1 MTEDITYIGLDIG
14 KAAIEVAIEKCGE
27 KHSITNDS
35 AGLAALLRILRKI
48 PNAHVVM
55 EATGGYQRQAHERL
69 TRAGVPTSVVN
80 PVEVRQFIR
89 GLGQRAKTDTI
100 DAAMLVVF
108 GRRRQPGLTPAR
120 SAEQSRLAELLTYR
134 RQLVDEQTRLGNQIA
149 HYRDPLVRRSAASRI
164 KSIAGDIA
172 KVTAALLE
180 TVRQIPRLA
189 GLYTIVS
196 SVPGVGPIS
205 ALTIIAQLPE
215 IGTLTRRK
223 VAALVGVAPFNRDSG
238 QFRGHRAISGGRPQV
253 RNVLYMAALVATI
266 HNKALRDFKTALI
279 ARGKPKKLAIV
290 ACVRKL
296 VTILN
301 ALVRDGR
308 TWQLQTV
315 PQDSC

>member
-1 MTEDITYIGLDIG
+1 
-14 KAAIEVAIEKCGE
+14 
-27 KHSITNDS
+27 
-35 AGLAALLRILRKI
+35 LAALLRILRKA

-55 EATGGYQRQAHERL
+55 EATGGYERLAHERL

-100 DAAMLVVF
+100 DAAMLAVF
-108 GRRRQPGLTPAR
+108 GRRRQPDPTPAR

-149 HYRDPLVRRSAASRI
+149 HYRDTLVRRSAASRL
-164 KSIAGDIA
+164 KTVASDIA

-180 TVRQIPRLA
+180 TVRLIPRLA
-189 GLYTIVS
+189 AIYEIVS

-215 IGTLTRRK
+215 IGTLTRRQI
-223 VAALVGVAPFNRDSG
+223 AALVGVAPFNRDSG
-238 QFRGHRAISGGRPQV
+238 AFRGHRAIAGGRPQV
-253 RNVLYMAALVATI
+253 RNVLYMAALVATT
-266 HNKALRDFKTALI
+266 HNKVLRDFKTALV
-279 ARGKPKKLAIV
+279 ARGKPTKVAIV

-308 TWQLQTV
+308 TWQLQPV
-315 PQDSC
+315 RQDSC

>member
-14 KAAIEVAIEKCGE
+14 KAAIEIAIEKRDE

-35 AGLAALLRILRKI
+35 AGLAALLRMVRKL

-55 EATGGYQRQAHERL
+55 EATGGYQRLAHERL

-108 GRRRQPGLTPAR
+108 GRRRQPGLTPAK

-134 RQLVDEQTRLGNQIA
+134 RQLVDEQTRLENQMA

-164 KSIAGDIA
+164 KAIAADIA
-172 KVTAALLE
+172 RVTTALLE

-189 GLYTIVS
+189 SLYAIVS

-238 QFRGHRAISGGRPQV
+238 EFRGHRAIAGGRPQV
-253 RNVLYMAALVATI
+253 RNVLYMAALVATT

-279 ARGKPKKLAIV
+279 ARGKPKKLAII

-308 TWQLQTV
+308 TWQLQ
-315 PQDSC
+315 PARQDSC

>member
-14 KAAIEVAIEKCGE
+14 KAAIEVAIEQRDE
-27 KHSITNDS
+27 KHSITNDP
-35 AGLAALLRILRKI
+35 AGLAALLRIVRKT

-55 EATGGYQRQAHERL
+55 EATGGYERLAHERL
-69 TRAGVPTSVVN
+69 TRAGIPTSVVN

-100 DAAMLVVF
+100 DAAMLAVF
-108 GRRRQPGLTPAR
+108 GRRRQPDPTPAK

-149 HYRDPLVRRSAASRI
+149 HYRDPLVRRSAASRL
-164 KSIAGDIA
+164 KTIAADIA

-180 TVRQIPRLA
+180 TVRLVPRLA
-189 GLYTIVS
+189 TLYAIVS

-205 ALTIIAQLPE
+205 ALTLIAQLPE
-215 IGTLTRRK
+215 IGSLTRRQI
-223 VAALVGVAPFNRDSG
+223 AALVGVAPFNRDSG
-238 QFRGHRAISGGRPQV
+238 AFKGHRAIAGGRPQV
-253 RNVLYMAALVATI
+253 RTVLYMAALVATT
-266 HNKALRDFKTALI
+266 HNKVLRDFKNALV
-279 ARGKPKKLAIV
+279 ARGKPTNVAIV

-308 TWQLQTV
+308 TWQLQ
-315 PQDSC
+315 PSRQDSC